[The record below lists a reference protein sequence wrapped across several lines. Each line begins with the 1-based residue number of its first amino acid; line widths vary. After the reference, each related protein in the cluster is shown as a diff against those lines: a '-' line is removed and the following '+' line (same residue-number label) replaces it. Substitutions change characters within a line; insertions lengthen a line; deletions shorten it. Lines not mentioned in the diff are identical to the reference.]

1 METGRWGRVRNSLQ
15 VTSEEDDRPKRTT
28 VLAQLARIVH
38 VIRDSDEATMEDAVL
53 RLSRTRRWLAP
64 LALVVGAFATL
75 FDGLKMLV
83 SNWRLTVVQVLPAM
97 WIWLAMTDLKAHALH
112 GRSFTIVTG
121 PLLIVTMVLITAI
134 TAASLYLNAVFAFAI
149 AAPGT
154 PDIGRGRKRAWEHHR
169 VVWTW
174 GSGIGALLAVVV
186 VIGDRWGTRWFSLS
200 LGIVIAVMMVCYVAV
215 PSRLIG
221 VQKSTLSRRDRVTAA
236 AVGGAIGVVV
246 CTPPYLLARLG
257 LVMLGSSI
265 LAIPGLILLM
275 IGLMLQ
281 AGATSSVKA
290 VKLSASFVAARRP
303 AGPASDNIG
312 DNNNLPTPPV

>member
-1 METGRWGRVRNSLQ
+1 
-15 VTSEEDDRPKRTT
+15 
-28 VLAQLARIVH
+28 LARIVH
-38 VIRDSDEATMEDAVL
+38 VIRDSDQATVEDAVL
-53 RLSRTRRWLAP
+53 SLIRTRRWLAP

-75 FDGLKMLV
+75 FDGLKLLV

-97 WIWLAMTDLKAHALH
+97 WIWVAMTDLKAHALH

-121 PLLIVTMVLITAI
+121 PLLVVTMVLITAI

-149 AAPGT
+149 AEPGT

-174 GSGIGALLAVVV
+174 GSGIGALLAIVV

-221 VQKSTLSRRDRVTAA
+221 VQKSTLSRRDRLTAA

-257 LVMLGSSI
+257 LVMLGSSV
-265 LAIPGLILLM
+265 LVIPGLILLAV
-275 IGLMLQ
+275 GLMLQ

-290 VKLSASFVAARRP
+290 VKLSATFVAARRP
-303 AGPASDNIG
+303 DGPTSRRLG
-312 DNNNLPTPPV
+312 DNSNLPTPSV